1 MSTKLQII
9 DTDVLLGP
17 MERARKTK
25 KKTKKKKKRERKKE
39 EEDNYGAMSR
49 ESNGG
54 SKTLQDTALTTI

>member
-25 KKTKKKKKRERKKE
+25 KKNEKKKREREKKKKKITME
-39 EEDNYGAMSR
+39 PCL
-49 ESNGG
+49 ESLMAVP
-54 SKTLQDTALTTI
+54 KLCKILR

>member
-17 MERARKTK
+17 LERARK
-25 KKTKKKKKRERKKE
+25 KKKK
-39 EEDNYGAMSR
+39 EDNYGAMPR
-49 ESNGG
+49 ESNGS